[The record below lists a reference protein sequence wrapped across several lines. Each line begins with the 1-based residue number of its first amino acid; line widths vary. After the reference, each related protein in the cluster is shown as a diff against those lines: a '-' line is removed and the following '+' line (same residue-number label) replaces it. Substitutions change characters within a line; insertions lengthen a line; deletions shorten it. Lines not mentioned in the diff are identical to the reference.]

1 MLVEF
6 RNFLQS
12 PEVSEIEIKEDK
24 GEITFQYKG
33 YAFLFVWNE
42 QDPSYIRLMLPKI
55 ATKENLK
62 DGVEILPTINEY
74 NKQYKAI
81 KMCLFGEYIWLSM
94 EQFVYSR
101 ENIGDFFKRI
111 VNILIY
117 VIEDFK
123 QEYLK

>member
-12 PEVSEIEIKEDK
+12 PEISKVEIKEDE

-33 YAFLFVWNE
+33 YAFLFVCSE
-42 QDPSYIRLMLPKI
+42 EDSSYIRLILPKI
-55 ATKENLK
+55 ATEENLK
-62 DGVEILPTINEY
+62 DGIEILPIINEY
-74 NKQYKAI
+74 NKKYKAI

-94 EQFVYSR
+94 EQFVYSK
-101 ENIGDFFKRI
+101 ENISDFFKRI

-117 VIEDFK
+117 VIEEFK
-123 QEYLK
+123 QECLK